1 MGLIRS
7 LVSKP
12 FDSFGSGFGS
22 TWTYSKK
29 CRMFWH
35 HLFDVSCSEMD
46 ANRKT
51 DYYARSS
58 YHRYAITRVML
69 APNDVLTP
77 FDLRTQNFRVNV
89 ELSAYYRGREK
100 FRKMSESDFFGVFWN
115 SSFEPKGHSRTFSK
129 KKSSSVPKI
138 GKCLTDPRI

>member
-1 MGLIRS
+1 
-7 LVSKP
+7 
-12 FDSFGSGFGS
+12 
-22 TWTYSKK
+22 
-29 CRMFWH
+29 MFWH

-100 FRKMSESDFFGVFWN
+100 FRKMSESYFRLEIFLEFFETVP
-115 SSFEPKGHSRTFSK
+115 SSRKVTLGHFQK
-129 KKSSSVPKI
+129 KNRVQW
-138 GKCLTDPRI
+138 PRSGNA